1 MIQLFTSASSR
12 GHFVPTQECMSHRTE
27 KTCWRPMPELS
38 PPKSDAMPDLIGP
51 VARLGTLAGQ
61 KHCGSLCQILPGG
74 LKHLGA
80 CTSFACCSCKL
91 VAALLN
97 LHLPG
102 IFFPQMPGRGRAYCE
117 SGQFCGACYVWD
129 VEEERHWCSEVER
142 ARMEGEQQCVGQIW
156 SDIHRY
162 SWSLLSLFLQ
172 QSHNYLLFFQEWSQA
187 WILQRLSEL
196 EAYFWSLLFEPI
208 FRSWHKEHILNTRIA
223 LCVRIGC
230 CAARLTCADVW
241 TEITT
246 LDVVRADKFVHEM
259 TGAPMADVSVPVIGA
274 SAEA

>member
-51 VARLGTLAGQ
+51 VGRLGTLAGQ

-102 IFFPQMPGRGRAYCE
+102 IFFSPNARPWSGLLWIRSILWCLLCVRCGRRKALMLRSRESTDGGRAAMC
-117 SGQFCGACYVWD
+117 WTD
-129 VEEERHWCSEVER
+129 
-142 ARMEGEQQCVGQIW
+142 MI
-156 SDIHRY
+156 RY

-172 QSHNYLLFFQEWSQA
+172 QSHNYFLFFQEWSQA

-196 EAYFWSLLFEPI
+196 EAYFWSLLFEPL
-208 FRSWHKEHILNTRIA
+208 FRSLDKEHILNTRIA